1 MKTVF
6 LMGDSI
12 RMGYDRYVRDALA
25 GEAAVYYPS
34 ENCRFAQYTLRNAHD
49 WIEKECQPECVDV
62 VHWNAGLW
70 DVARLFG
77 DEPLTPIGQ
86 YASLLERIVLRI
98 RKVCPNAAQ
107 IFALSTPIVEAR
119 YEQPERFMRYNA
131 EIEAYNRAAQ
141 ETMERLGVPV
151 NDLYAAACAL
161 PESAWSDPTHL
172 HTPLGTQT
180 LGDAVVNAIRAC
192 L

>member
-25 GEAAVYYPS
+25 DEAAVYYPS

-77 DEPLTPIGQ
+77 DEPPACWS
-86 YASLLERIVLRI
+86 ASF
-98 RKVCPNAAQ
+98 CA
-107 IFALSTPIVEAR
+107 SAR
-119 YEQPERFMRYNA
+119 YAR
-131 EIEAYNRAAQ
+131 
-141 ETMERLGVPV
+141 
-151 NDLYAAACAL
+151 
-161 PESAWSDPTHL
+161 
-172 HTPLGTQT
+172 TPRRSL
-180 LGDAVVNAIRAC
+180 R
-192 L
+192 

>member
-77 DEPLTPIGQ
+77 DESLTPIGQ

-131 EIEAYNRAAQ
+131 EIEAYNRAAR

>member
-25 GEAAVYYPS
+25 DEAAVYYPS

-77 DEPLTPIGQ
+77 DEPLTPIG
-86 YASLLERIVLRI
+86 
-98 RKVCPNAAQ
+98 
-107 IFALSTPIVEAR
+107 
-119 YEQPERFMRYNA
+119 
-131 EIEAYNRAAQ
+131 
-141 ETMERLGVPV
+141 
-151 NDLYAAACAL
+151 
-161 PESAWSDPTHL
+161 
-172 HTPLGTQT
+172 
-180 LGDAVVNAIRAC
+180 
-192 L
+192 